1 MSESAPKKRGRPV
14 GSKNK
19 KPTVR
24 KKIATAKAAQQDP
37 LVTQTVV
44 DALEQYRNEAVED
57 VLTDDGIDSMEF
69 MVSLEGSII
78 CDYVPEQFGQWRSD
92 YECFKCGV
100 KGHSD
105 GPFYIRALCVSCG
118 TPLTVKRTRL
128 KDED

>member
-1 MSESAPKKRGRPV
+1 MSESVPKKRGRPV

-19 KPTVR
+19 KPPTR
-24 KKIATAKAAQQDP
+24 KRVATAKAAHQDP
-37 LVTQTVV
+37 MVTQNVV
-44 DALEQYRNEAVED
+44 DALEQYRSEASED
-57 VLTDDGIDSMEF
+57 VLVDDGIDSMEF

-78 CDYVPEQFGQWRSD
+78 CDYAPEQFGQWRSD

-118 TPLTVKRTRL
+118 TPLTVRRVRM